1 MQLTNQELTAASSIV
16 AVVAIVGGYLGIR
29 SANRNALAIAKD
41 TRAAQRKSDLD
52 ALKRIA
58 YSGFLSALAKLADDQ
73 MKFDAATRD
82 RKEDARE
89 LWQYSI
95 DSAQAA
101 NDKLAQLAL
110 IAPTSIH
117 AMAERAFNRALKA
130 TSEDISTVA
139 ADERDLILAMR
150 GDLDR

>member
-1 MQLTNQELTAASSIV
+1 VQLTNQELTAASSLV

-73 MKFDAATRD
+73 MKFDGATGTE
-82 RKEDARE
+82 RKMLENYGSTQST
-89 LWQYSI
+89 L
-95 DSAQAA
+95 
-101 NDKLAQLAL
+101 
-110 IAPTSIH
+110 
-117 AMAERAFNRALKA
+117 LKRQ
-130 TSEDISTVA
+130 TINLPS
-139 ADERDLILAMR
+139 
-150 GDLDR
+150 